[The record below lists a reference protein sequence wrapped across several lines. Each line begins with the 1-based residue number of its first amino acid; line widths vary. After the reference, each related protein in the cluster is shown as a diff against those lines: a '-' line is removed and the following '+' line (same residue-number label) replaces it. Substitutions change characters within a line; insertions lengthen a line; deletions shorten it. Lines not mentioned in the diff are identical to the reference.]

1 MGIHG
6 VAAGT
11 PRCPLTPDEDKIFRN
26 GTGLFVGAIQSVL
39 GDKLV
44 DAYLHIRDVKRIMG

>member
-11 PRCPLTPDEDKIFRN
+11 PRGPLTPDEDKMFRD
-26 GTGLFVGAIQSVL
+26 GTGIFVGAVQSVL
-39 GDKLV
+39 KDKLV
-44 DAYLHIRDVKRIMG
+44 DAYMHIREKRIVG